1 MLSGGQRQ
9 RVAVARALANKPMI
23 ILADE
28 PTGNLDSTASTE
40 LLRLFARLRAAGQAL
55 VIVTHDGSVSATAD
69 RVVSLRDGRV
79 VDDVLLRDT
88 RDPNPGP
95 GTGPETLSSL
105 FATADGLGQEAAG
118 HDA

>member
-1 MLSGGQRQ
+1 
-9 RVAVARALANKPMI
+9 MI

-40 LLRLFARLRAAGQAL
+40 LLRLFARLRAAGQEL

-79 VDDVLLRDT
+79 VDDVRLRDT

-95 GTGPETLSSL
+95 GTLSSL
-105 FATADGLGQEAAG
+105 FATVDGLGPEAAD
-118 HDA
+118 HDV